1 MINPDL
7 LNLIMTGKKSDADFI
22 DPSGSEGKF
31 IKQMDKKYREQFRAY
46 AGVTFGAASFLNL
59 LISDDY
65 VENKNGFWKP
75 TSKLKKY

>member
-1 MINPDL
+1 
-7 LNLIMTGKKSDADFI
+7 
-22 DPSGSEGKF
+22 
-31 IKQMDKKYREQFRAY
+31 MDKKYREQFRAY